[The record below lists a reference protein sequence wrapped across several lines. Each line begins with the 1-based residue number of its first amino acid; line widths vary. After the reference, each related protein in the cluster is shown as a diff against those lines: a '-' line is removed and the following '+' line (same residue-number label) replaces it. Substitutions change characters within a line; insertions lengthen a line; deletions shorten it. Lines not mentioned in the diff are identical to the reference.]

1 MPDRAFRNRNLLDF
15 LCAVAAVQDA
25 PEMPLGRAAGLD
37 PFGLDI
43 AVGMA
48 LRLGFIHPVGKGRYI
63 VTRQGMVWA
72 TGQLAHAR
80 ALLALQDRA
89 HRDEG
94 PAIWSKGGGVMRVA
108 ARPLHSLNPAP
119 L

>member
-15 LCAVAAVQDA
+15 LCAVAAVQDM
-25 PEMPLGRAAGLD
+25 PEAALGHATGLD
-37 PFGLDI
+37 PYGLDM

-48 LRLGFIHPVGKGRYI
+48 LRLGFIHPVGKCRFI
-63 VTRQGMVWA
+63 VTRQGVVWA

-94 PAIWSKGGGVMRVA
+94 PAIWSRAGRIIRVA
-108 ARPLHSLNPAP
+108 ARPPVIA
-119 L
+119 